1 VQRTFIG
8 GGLLILTCGFAV
20 AQDGR
25 DPRLDE
31 LRAEIAQLGRI
42 ISDQDKRLEDL
53 EKGQSAQL
61 RRTITDQERRI
72 ADLEKTV
79 RTLQAALAPPPHRIP
94 SPIPVWTQPL
104 NWGRLKAGMSEAQV
118 TELLGPP
125 TRVSSVVDKRTLYYQ
140 PDAKS
145 TSPLHGMVTLVDDR
159 VTAVE
164 PPDF

>member
-1 VQRTFIG
+1 MQRTFIG
-8 GGLLILTCGFAV
+8 GGLLILTCCLAV

-25 DPRLDE
+25 DPRLDDLRTQVAE
-31 LRAEIAQLGRI
+31 LDRIVAEQG
-42 ISDQDKRLEDL
+42 KRLEDL

-61 RRTITDQERRI
+61 RRTVADQERRI

-79 RTLQAALAPPPHRIP
+79 RAMQATLAPPPHRIP
-94 SPIPVWTQPL
+94 SPTPLWHQPV
-104 NWGRLKAGMSEAQV
+104 NWGRLKAGISEAQV
-118 TELLGPP
+118 VELLGPP
-125 TRVSSVVDKRTLYYQ
+125 TRISSVEDKRTLYYQ

-145 TSPLHGMVTLVDDR
+145 TSPLHGTVTLIDDR